1 MWDNMRHT
9 RRLEKVKKQTDFIG
23 RERELET
30 LLGLWGKRVSSLVTC
45 RGRRRIGKSR
55 LIAEFALR
63 SGARFIHLEGVKPQ
77 PGFSNET
84 ELREFAR
91 QLSVQFSTTVKT
103 PENWLEA
110 FVSLDRFLRGR
121 GKVVVLL
128 DEVSWFGHYDKMFAS
143 DIKIAWDNYWKK
155 HDRTIVVI
163 CGSVSSWIKENI
175 IDNGAFYGRRS
186 LDVVLRELP
195 LDQCAQFWGRRAK
208 RIDPREIVD
217 VLSVTGGVPRYLE
230 EVNPALSAAENIKR
244 LCFTPNG
251 LLRVDF
257 DEMFNDVITNQP
269 TFTGKVLRCLVD
281 GPQSTLAIARKL
293 NVEKG
298 GRVSSAVD
306 RLVEAGIV
314 SPDSGKNPETGA
326 AVKER
331 RFRLK
336 DNYAR
341 FYLKYI
347 EPVKATIDDGRY
359 EFLSLE
365 TLEGWDVVMG
375 LQFENLVVNNYGA
388 LIPHL
393 HLNNVLLTSAAP
405 YRKAAVPSLRQR
417 GCQIDLLIQSRR
429 TSYIVEIKR
438 MAEIGRSI
446 IEEVDAKVRCLK
458 TRPNVSIRTALVYDG
473 HLAPIVEA
481 DGYFDAIV
489 PFKDLLGLN

>member
-1 MWDNMRHT
+1 MKMGNN
-9 RRLEKVKKQTDFIG
+9 FIG
-23 RERELET
+23 RESELES
-30 LLGLWGKRVSSLVTC
+30 LQGLWGKRGSSLVTC

-55 LIAEFALR
+55 LIAEFASR
-63 SGARFIHLEGVKPQ
+63 AGARFIHLEGVRPQ

-84 ELREFAR
+84 ELEEFAR
-91 QLSVQFSTTVKT
+91 QLSVQVRTTVKT
-103 PENWLEA
+103 PANWLEA
-110 FVSLDRFLRGR
+110 FVSLDRFLRGK

-128 DEVSWFGHYDKMFAS
+128 DEISWFGHYDNAFAS
-143 DIKIAWDNYWKK
+143 EIKVAWDNYWKK
-155 HDRTIVVI
+155 HDRAIVVI

-175 IDNGAFYGRRS
+175 VDNGAFYGRRS
-186 LDVVLRELP
+186 MDVVLKELP
-195 LDQCAQFWGRRAK
+195 LDQCVQFWGRRAN

-230 EVNPALSAAENIKR
+230 EINPSLSAAENIRR

-251 LLRVDF
+251 VLRVDF
-257 DEMFNDVITNQP
+257 DEMFNDVVTNQP

-281 GPQSTLAIARKL
+281 GPQSTVAIAGKL

-298 GRVSSAVD
+298 GRVSAAVD

-314 SPDSGKNPETGA
+314 STDSGKNPETGA
-326 AVKER
+326 SVKER

-336 DNYAR
+336 DNYSR

-347 EPVKATIDDGRY
+347 EPVKTTIDDGRY
-359 EFLSLE
+359 EFVSLE
-365 TLEGWDVVMG
+365 TLENWDAVMG
-375 LQFENLVVNNYGA
+375 LQFENMVVNNYGA
-388 LIPHL
+388 LIPYL
-393 HLNNVLLTSAAP
+393 HLQNVLLTSAAP
-405 YRKAAVPSLRQR
+405 FRKSAVPSLRQS

-438 MAEIGRSI
+438 KNEIGRDI

-458 TRPNVSIRTALVYDG
+458 TRPNVSVRTALVYDG

-489 PFKDLLGLN
+489 PISKLLGLEG

>member
-1 MWDNMRHT
+1 M
-9 RRLEKVKKQTDFIG
+9 
-23 RERELET
+23 
-30 LLGLWGKRVSSLVTC
+30 LGLCGKRVSSLVTC

-55 LIAEFALR
+55 LIAEFASR
-63 SGARFIHLEGVKPQ
+63 IGARFIHLEGVKPQ
-77 PGFSNET
+77 PGFSNEV

-91 QLSVQFSTTVKT
+91 QLSVQVHKTVKT

-110 FVSLDRFLRGR
+110 FVALDGSMR
-121 GKVVVLL
+121 GKGRVVVLL
-128 DEVSWFGHYDKMFAS
+128 DEISWFGYYDTTFAA
-143 DIKIAWDNYWKK
+143 DIKVAWDNYWKK
-155 HDRTIVVI
+155 HDGAIVVI

-175 IDNGAFYGRRS
+175 VDNSAFYGRRS
-186 LDVVLRELP
+186 LDIVLRELP
-195 LDQCAQFWGRRAK
+195 LDECVRFWGRRAE
-208 RIDPREIVD
+208 RISQREIVD

-230 EVNPALSAAENIKR
+230 EINPSLSAADNIRR

-251 LLRVDF
+251 VLRADF

-281 GPQSTLAIARKL
+281 GPQSIVSIADKL
-293 NVEKG
+293 TVEKG
-298 GRVSSAVD
+298 GRVSAAVN

-314 SPDSGKNPETGA
+314 SPDVGKNPETGA

-336 DNYAR
+336 DNYSR

-347 EPVKATIDDGRY
+347 EPVKTVIDDGRY

-365 TLEGWDVVMG
+365 TLEGWDAVMG
-375 LQFENLVVNNYGA
+375 LQFENLVVNNYGM

-393 HLNNVLLTSAAP
+393 HLRNVLLTSAAP
-405 YRKAAVPSLRQR
+405 YRKMPVPSLRQR

-429 TSYIVEIKR
+429 TVYVVEIKR
-438 MAEIGRSI
+438 MAEIGRRI
-446 IEEVDAKVRCLK
+446 IEEVDAKVRSLK

-473 HLAPIVEA
+473 HLAPIVET

-489 PFKDLLGLN
+489 PFRALLGLGDGA

>member
-1 MWDNMRHT
+1 MKN
-9 RRLEKVKKQTDFIG
+9 TDFVG
-23 RERELET
+23 RESELKT
-30 LLGLWGKRVSSLVTC
+30 LSDLWGKRGASLVTC

-55 LIAEFALR
+55 LIAEFASR
-63 SGARFIHLEGVKPQ
+63 TGARFIHLEGVKPQ
-77 PGFSNET
+77 PGFSNEV
-84 ELREFAR
+84 ELREFAK
-91 QLSVQFSTTVKT
+91 QLSVQVRELVKT

-110 FVSLDRFLRGR
+110 FVLLDRFLH
-121 GKVVVLL
+121 GKGKIVVLL
-128 DEVSWFGHYDKMFAS
+128 DEISWFGHYDKAFAA
-143 DIKIAWDNYWKK
+143 DIKVAWDNYWKK
-155 HDRTIVVI
+155 HDRAIVVI

-175 IDNGAFYGRRS
+175 VDNGAFYGRRS
-186 LDVVLRELP
+186 LDIILRELP
-195 LDQCAQFWGRRAK
+195 LDQCVQFWGRRAK

-217 VLSVTGGVPRYLE
+217 VLSVTGGIPRYLE
-230 EVNPALSAAENIKR
+230 EINPALSAAENIKR

-251 LLRVDF
+251 VLRVDF

-281 GPQSTLAIARKL
+281 GPQSTIAIAKKL

-298 GRVSSAVD
+298 GRVSSAIA

-314 SPDSGKNPETGA
+314 AMDNGKNPETGA
-326 AVKER
+326 SVKER

-347 EPVKATIDDGRY
+347 EPVKTTIDDGRY

-365 TLEGWDVVMG
+365 TLEGWETVMG

-388 LIPHL
+388 LIPYL
-393 HLNNVLLTSAAP
+393 HLKNVLLTSAAP
-405 YRKAAVPSLRQR
+405 YRKASVPSLRQR

-438 MAEIGRSI
+438 MAEIGRSV

-489 PFKDLLGLN
+489 PFKDLLGLT